1 MPRSLRLTLVAV
13 KAIDAAIVVRTYLM
27 MLFLPANRGSVY
39 SASPICISLHTMHTM
54 QGRRAPG
61 TGPNR
66 NPIQAVQD
74 DFLSLSIQYIR
85 FLHIRSPRQ
94 SCDTTDQTI
103 RPRRIS
109 TYPSKQDP
117 EHNVLGTTRRR
128 HPPSGLF
135 IPHPRTRPARLLI
148 SLHRSSGLG
157 TG

>member
-1 MPRSLRLTLVAV
+1 MQRSLRLTLVAV
-13 KAIDAAIVVRTYLM
+13 KAIDAAIVLRTCLM
-27 MLFLPANRGSVY
+27 MLFLPANRGSVHN
-39 SASPICISLHTMHTM
+39 ACLDTMPA
-54 QGRRAPG
+54 RRPPG

-66 NPIQAVQD
+66 TSIQAAQD
-74 DFLSLSIQYIR
+74 DFLILSIHYIR
-85 FLHIRSPRQ
+85 FLHIRAPRQ

-135 IPHPRTRPARLLI
+135 VPHPRTRPARLLI
-148 SLHRSSGLG
+148 SLHRSAGLG
-157 TG
+157 TS